1 MNVSKRKL
9 LWQKDIIFNSFW
21 IKKVIQKGIKKGKKH
36 KYELFFIKNI
46 SSNKSLKLNY
56 INLLYTT
63 LNMFKP
69 LIFLTKYYLFGQY
82 NVKKKKKRF
91 YWVPVPLKY
100 LNQFKK
106 SVLFLNTALLFTPS
120 KNSKESF
127 NLIKVVVSSLIFKKS
142 PLIYF
147 NKLLVFKN
155 IKSRAFI
162 YYRWK

>member
-1 MNVSKRKL
+1 MNVNKRKL
-9 LWQKDIIFNSFW
+9 LWQKDILFNSFW
-21 IKKVIQKGIKKGKKH
+21 IKKVVQKGIKKGKKY
-36 KYELFFIKNI
+36 KNESFFLKSI
-46 SSNKSLKLNY
+46 SSNKSLKVNY

-106 SVLFLNTALLFTPS
+106 SVLFLNTTLLLTP
-120 KNSKESF
+120 KNFKENF
-127 NLIKVVVSSLIFKKS
+127 NLIKIIVSSIIFKKS

>member
-1 MNVSKRKL
+1 MNANKRKL
-9 LWQKDIIFNSFW
+9 LWQKDILFNSFW
-21 IKKVIQKGIKKGKKH
+21 IKKVVQKGIKKGKKQ
-36 KYELFFIKNI
+36 KNEFFFFKNI

-56 INLLYTT
+56 INLLYTM

-82 NVKKKKKRF
+82 SVKKKKKRF

-106 SVLFLNTALLFTPS
+106 SVLFLNTTLLITP
-120 KNSKESF
+120 KNSKENFS
-127 NLIKVVVSSLIFKKS
+127 LIKVIVSSLIFKKS